1 MSHRGYE
8 SKSVTEESKLGSRDR
23 ELHDKGDDG
32 NTAVMEMHIVIILW
46 EWLEFWIADFLG
58 LWS

>member
-1 MSHRGYE
+1 
-8 SKSVTEESKLGSRDR
+8 VTEELKLGSHDR